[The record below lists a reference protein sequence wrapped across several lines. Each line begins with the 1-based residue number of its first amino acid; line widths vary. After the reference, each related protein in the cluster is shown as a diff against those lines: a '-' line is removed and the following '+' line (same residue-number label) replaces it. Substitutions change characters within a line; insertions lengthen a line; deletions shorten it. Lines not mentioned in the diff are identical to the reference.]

1 MKQKPPRLLSP
12 LKEPSIATA
21 PQATQSVDQAPQEG
35 SPVPKKKSKGAPF
48 LTKAFFNTVAPGLA
62 SFAQTQKS
70 ELDIVVEEDDDE
82 EEDPDVIAMMAD
94 F

>member
-1 MKQKPPRLLSP
+1 MLSP
-12 LKEPSIATA
+12 LKEPSIANA
-21 PQATQSVDQAPQEG
+21 PQATQSVDQASEG
-35 SPVPKKKSKGAPF
+35 SPVPKKKSKAAPF

>member
-1 MKQKPPRLLSP
+1 MKTPRVSSP
-12 LKEPSIATA
+12 IPKER
-21 PQATQSVDQAPQEG
+21 D
-35 SPVPKKKSKGAPF
+35 KGAPF

-70 ELDIVVEEDDDE
+70 ELDIVVEEDEME

>member
-1 MKQKPPRLLSP
+1 MKTPRVSSP
-12 LKEPSIATA
+12 IAKER
-21 PQATQSVDQAPQEG
+21 G
-35 SPVPKKKSKGAPF
+35 KGAPF

-70 ELDIVVEEDDDE
+70 ELDIVVEEDEIE